1 MEKNKYIITFF
12 TQYGALG
19 YSKLLKQEGM
29 DNITK
34 PVPRDLSSSCG
45 ICVELE
51 TERDILQY
59 QTEDVE
65 SIVQLA
71 DEGYRILYKNT
82 D

>member
-1 MEKNKYIITFF
+1 MEKNKFIITFF

-19 YSKLLKQEGM
+19 YSKLLKSEGM
-29 DNITK
+29 ENITR

-51 TERDILQY
+51 TDRDILQY

-65 SIVQLA
+65 SIVQLG
-71 DEGYRILYKNT
+71 ETGYKILFKNQE
-82 D
+82 

>member
-1 MEKNKYIITFF
+1 MVKNKYIITFF

-19 YSKLLKQEGM
+19 YSKLLKNEGM
-29 DNITK
+29 DNITR

-51 TERDILQY
+51 TEKDMLQY

-65 SIVQLA
+65 SIVQLG
-71 DEGYRILYKNT
+71 EKGYQILYKNHE
-82 D
+82 